1 MQVQKIQS
9 NNYNTSFGLKNDK
22 KIAHRVLQNVRPE
35 LKKDIFQEI
44 NAFCDLTQKRGI
56 TGLFRLDKIKKMKN
70 KYGQKKPMLV
80 YSIKPTQTNKVEKY
94 TISLYGV
101 TVDSL
106 LSQSVIGKLDYSK
119 KFAHEDCIIRQKE
132 YEAWRQESERRD
144 RRRK

>member
-80 YSIKPTQTNKVEKY
+80 YSIKPAQTNKVEKY

-106 LSQSVIGKLDYSK
+106 LSQSVIGKLNYCK
-119 KFAHEDCIIRQKE
+119 KFGNEDRIIRQKE
-132 YEAWRQESERRD
+132 FEAWLRECRH
-144 RRRK
+144 RK